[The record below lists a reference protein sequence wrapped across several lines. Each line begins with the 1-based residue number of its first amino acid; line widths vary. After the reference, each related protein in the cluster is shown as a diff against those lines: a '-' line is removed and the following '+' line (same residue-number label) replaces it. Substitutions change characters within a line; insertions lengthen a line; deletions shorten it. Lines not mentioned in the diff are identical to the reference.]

1 MYITMVQDFM
11 GHSLC
16 FKYLTKTQSL

>member
-1 MYITMVQDFM
+1 MYITMVLYFM